1 MDIVTSYVC
10 VDVET
15 TGLNHKTDKLI
26 EIGAVKVK
34 DGVVADCF
42 QSFVCPARSLDSR
55 IVELTH
61 ITDEML
67 SDAPQP
73 CEVMP
78 AFLAFCE
85 DLPLVGHNLS
95 FDYAFLKKAM
105 VNEKLSF
112 ERSGID
118 TLRIARKYLPEL
130 ESRSLGY
137 LCRYFEITHTAHRAL
152 GDAQATSM
160 LYEKLCT
167 LFGEKAQKEDCKAF
181 SASVLHYN
189 VKREKSIT
197 IAQKQQVTRYCN
209 ALGITLNWDL
219 DKMSRSEASR
229 FVEKHRLAFLEHE
242 KGIQE

>member
-15 TGLNHKTDKLI
+15 TGLNARTDKLI

-34 DGVVADCF
+34 NGVITECF
-42 QSFVCPARSLDSR
+42 QSFVCPGRSLEPR

-61 ITDEML
+61 ISDEML
-67 SDAPQP
+67 LHAPKP
-73 CEVMP
+73 SEVMP
-78 AFLAFCE
+78 RFLAFCE
-85 DLPLVGHNLS
+85 ELPLMGHNLS

-112 ERSGID
+112 EKSGID

-137 LCRYFEITHTAHRAL
+137 LCTHFEIPHTAHRAL
-152 GDAQATSM
+152 NDAEATSD

-167 LFGEKAQKEDCKAF
+167 LFGEKAQKEECKAF
-181 SASVLHYN
+181 LPSVLNYH
-189 VKREKSIT
+189 VKREKPIT
-197 IAQKQQVTRYCN
+197 IAQKEQITRYCK
-209 ALGITLNWDL
+209 ALGIAIDWDL
-219 DKMSRSEASR
+219 EQMSRSEASR
-229 FVEKHRLAFLEHE
+229 FIEKHRLAFRE
-242 KGIQE
+242 QERRMQE